1 MSENLEGT
9 EQQAKNRGEIGQQ
22 LRALGTLA
30 EALASIQQLTTVP
43 TLGSG
48 GPMPSFGFSE
58 LCRHKAGTWCMYNS
72 GKKRIHKNKSEKT
85 F

>member
-9 EQQAKNRGEIGQQ
+9 EQQAKNRGEIGQR

-43 TLGSG
+43 TPVLG
-48 GPMPSFGFSE
+48 GPMPSSGFF
-58 LCRHKAGTWCMYNS
+58 AGIRLAHGACTIQAKNAYT
-72 GKKRIHKNKSEKT
+72 KINKSEKT

>member
-30 EALASIQQLTTVP
+30 LASIQQLTTVP
-43 TLGSG
+43 TLVSG
-48 GPMPSFGFSE
+48 GPMPSSGFSE
-58 LCRHKAGTWCMYNS
+58 LCRHKAGHMVHVQF
-72 GKKRIHKNKSEKT
+72 RQKT
-85 F
+85 HTQK